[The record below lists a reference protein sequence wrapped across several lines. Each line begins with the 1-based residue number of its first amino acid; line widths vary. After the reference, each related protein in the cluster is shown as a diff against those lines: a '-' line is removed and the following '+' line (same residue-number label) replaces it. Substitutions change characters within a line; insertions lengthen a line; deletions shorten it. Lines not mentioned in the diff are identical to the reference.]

1 VTWGPGT
8 RDRDGGGAQRESVG
22 GRHGEGKLERAL
34 GAAWE
39 TREADMRP
47 TPLTRPPALSSSWRA
62 PRPRPPRGFPVEQE
76 SRECHGVGDPGGERE
91 VCT

>member
-47 TPLTRPPALSSSWRA
+47 TPLGGGPP
-62 PRPRPPRGFPVEQE
+62 PPPPPPPRPPPPPPPPPVEQE